1 MKDYG
6 RLELETQM
14 ELDRL
19 AELEDPIC
27 FIQPRGHGK
36 HDPVIL
42 LEHIAEA
49 ARMFGEAVKHKAPIF
64 VVTADCLAMHPE
76 LQEIALGL
84 GGSIITSEEMPKPD
98 NTLEAAVKAITH
110 AQMPVYRGC
119 HKHATQGGRTSK
131 GDRRRKRQQWHRP
144 KGTN

>member
-76 LQEIALGL
+76 LQEIASGL

-98 NTLEAAVKAITH
+98 AAFDNMVQALKN
-110 AQMPVYRGC
+110 AQPKVQ
-119 HKHATQGGRTSK
+119 HFSNANLNVNGRTSK